1 MEFMRDNGKFEEF
14 IDAKL
19 LGKDVEAKW
28 MLLDNAESD
37 INKIMAKKVEPK
49 KPMNVKPP
57 KEAQE
62 KAYVL
67 NEENRFIMFRG
78 KSRNSRR
85 HTQIQSPQPYNKV
98 CKTENP
104 PVRDNEM
111 S

>member
-1 MEFMRDNGKFEEF
+1 LKDTIVDKIIKEKELLFEKNERLEMTLKVPRKHMEFMRDNGKFEEF

-57 KEAQE
+57 KEA
-62 KAYVL
+62 
-67 NEENRFIMFRG
+67 
-78 KSRNSRR
+78 
-85 HTQIQSPQPYNKV
+85 
-98 CKTENP
+98 
-104 PVRDNEM
+104 
-111 S
+111 